1 MSGSIPPIT
10 LDLPNP
16 ARRRFL
22 QIAGTGLVAAPVA
35 GSLLSA
41 SSSPTAAQSQGA
53 AMPPPS
59 ITGRPMPRIQKP
71 FPLPPQDR
79 VGYAVV
85 GLGKFALNQIIPSFA
100 ESNGRSW

>member
-1 MSGSIPPIT
+1 M
-10 LDLPNP
+10 
-16 ARRRFL
+16 
-22 QIAGTGLVAAPVA
+22 AAPVA

-41 SSSPTAAQSQGA
+41 SSSPAAAQSQKA
-53 AMPPPS
+53 AMPPAN
-59 ITGRPMPRIQKP
+59 ITGRPMPQIQKP

-100 ESNGRSW
+100 NPSGRSWWR